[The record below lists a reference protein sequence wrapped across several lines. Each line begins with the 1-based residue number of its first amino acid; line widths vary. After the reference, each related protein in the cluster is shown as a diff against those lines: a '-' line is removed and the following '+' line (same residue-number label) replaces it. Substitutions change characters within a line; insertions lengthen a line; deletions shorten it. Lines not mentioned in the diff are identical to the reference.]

1 VMGRVVKED
10 KRVDGDLYA
19 AAGEALAE
27 AAFRSGDF
35 GVAEG
40 LYQRA
45 AAEAGDRAGEA
56 RAIGG
61 LGMTHHYRNIAVLID
76 GGTVPGDAVDAEE
89 ELMRR
94 SLELWRGTDDAAGT
108 GAALFGVGLVMQVLR
123 RDWDAA
129 MTYFWPAF
137 GLAEAVADAGDLYG
151 CSEIHRHIGF
161 YYLVADVRPR
171 EAVRRLDRSLELREQ
186 LGDPRRIPSGL
197 VALGEAELAAGNR
210 RRAVELLTR
219 AVAVAR
225 EANLHPGR
233 IKDAEN
239 ALSEA

>member
-1 VMGRVVKED
+1 MGRVVKED
-10 KRVDGDLYA
+10 KRVDGDLYT

-27 AAFRSGDF
+27 ASFRSGDF
-35 GVAEG
+35 GAAEG
-40 LYQRA
+40 LYEQA
-45 AAEAGDRAGEA
+45 AAEAGDRRGEA

-61 LGMTHHYRNIAVLID
+61 LGMTHHYRNIAVLLD

-94 SLELWRGTDDAAGT
+94 SLELWQGTDDAAGT

-151 CSEIHRHIGF
+151 SSEIHRHIGF
-161 YYLVADVRPR
+161 YYSSRTSGRARRYGALTARWNYASNSATRGGFQADLLPW
-171 EAVRRLDRSLELREQ
+171 ARRSW
-186 LGDPRRIPSGL
+186 
-197 VALGEAELAAGNR
+197 
-210 RRAVELLTR
+210 RRATR
-219 AVAVAR
+219 SGPSSCSPAR
-225 EANLHPGR
+225 
-233 IKDAEN
+233 
-239 ALSEA
+239 